1 MSERSSLKGP
11 AQRENK
17 CAIFVVKRPDNSCIF
32 CLSGFPKPLSSS
44 EFLSEPPI
52 PSSSLADPLE
62 GLSIIHNGHCVE
74 KPSCSSPQESSSPRG
89 WCLQISNCHVKDTM
103 EVFLNFSIS
112 SSSPSAISA
121 GSVIKHL
128 RDSSHCLHSSSS
140 DDHHPPLEY

>member
-1 MSERSSLKGP
+1 MRH
-11 AQRENK
+11 
-17 CAIFVVKRPDNSCIF
+17 FVVERPDNSYIV

-74 KPSCSSPQESSSPRG
+74 KTFCSSPQESSSPRG
-89 WCLQISNCHVKDTM
+89 WCLQASKCHVKDTM
-103 EVFLNFSIS
+103 EVFLDFSIS
-112 SSSPSAISA
+112 TSAISA

-128 RDSSHCLHSSSS
+128 RNSAHCLHSSSS
-140 DDHHPPLEY
+140 DDHHPPWNIEAQSSMG